1 MTPFEIKVALMRK
14 GVSMRSVAE
23 RLGVSPNAVSLVVHR
38 KMVSGRI
45 MTELA
50 KAAEVEVS
58 VAFPERFSRER
69 ASLPITFPVP

>member
-38 KMVSGRI
+38 KMVSSRI
-45 MTELA
+45 MAELA
-50 KAAEVEVS
+50 QTVEVEVS

-69 ASLPITFPVP
+69 TSSPITFPVP